1 MVSSESG
8 SLVSTQPGKTGG
20 MKKTITDFDL
30 RGKRVLIRVDF
41 NVPLDKNLNI
51 TDDNRIRASLPTIQY
66 ALDHGAKVVLMSHL
80 GRPEGK
86 PVSSMSLSPAAQR
99 LSELLKKEVIQCSDC
114 IGPRV
119 KEELTQLNGGASIAL
134 LENLRFSPL
143 EEKNDPVFAK
153 ALAENGDIYINDAF
167 GSSHRA
173 HASIEGI
180 THYLPS
186 GAGLLLE
193 KEIRYLGDAM
203 QHPKKPFV
211 AILGGSKVSDKI
223 GVVENLISKVDKI
236 LIGGAMAYTFL
247 KVQGIEIGGSRF
259 EKDKLDLAKTILE
272 KAKQHKVE
280 ILLPVDHLV
289 VQKVDENTPVKFEG
303 PSISP
308 GWFGVDI
315 GPKTVDLFCRTLSA
329 AKTVM
334 WNGPMGIFEMK
345 AFAKG
350 SYEVALNLSKLQ
362 GATTVIGG
370 GDTAACVIGFG
381 LADKMSHISTGGGAS
396 LEYLEGKG
404 LPGIDALQDK

>member
-1 MVSSESG
+1 
-8 SLVSTQPGKTGG
+8 
-20 MKKTITDFDL
+20 MKKTIADFDL

-51 TDDNRIRASLPTIQY
+51 TDDNRIKASLPTIQY
-66 ALDHGAKVVLMSHL
+66 ALDHGAEVILMSHL

-86 PVSSMSLSPAAQR
+86 PVSSMSLSPAAKR

-114 IGPRV
+114 VGPRV
-119 KEELTQLNGGASIAL
+119 KEELSRLNGKVSVAL
-134 LENLRFSPL
+134 LENLRFTPL
-143 EEKNDPVFAK
+143 EEKNDIEFAK
-153 ALAENGDIYINDAF
+153 ALAQNGDIYINDAF

-173 HASIEGI
+173 HASIDGI
-180 THYLPS
+180 TKFLPS

-193 KEIRYLGDAM
+193 KEIQYLGDAM
-203 QHPKKPFV
+203 QNPKKPFV

-247 KVQGIEIGGSRF
+247 KVQGVEIGGSKY
-259 EKDKLDLAKTILE
+259 EKDKTDLAKTILE
-272 KAKQHKVE
+272 KAKQNKVD
-280 ILLPVDHLV
+280 ILLPVDHVV
-289 VQKVDENTPVKFEG
+289 VQKVDENTPSKIEG

-315 GPKTVDLFCRTLSA
+315 GPKTIDLFCQTLST
-329 AKTVM
+329 AKTVI

-350 SYEVALNLSKLQ
+350 SFEIASKLSKLQ